1 MSRLQSEKFFNDSEI
16 SGIKSSN
23 SNLYEKVKLEFSV
36 LHPEEGAYSI
46 QAKLYD
52 DQVLDFTSEIKKSIA
67 KQKIVFEKFF
77 VCDFRFEKQ
86 QNLQITLN
94 KNNNPIEI
102 NTTLGNIIGSLNGTF
117 IKDFDKDQSLVIKVK
132 KLGKEEDLLNIRI
145 NLKNNSDPNFFINNK
160 LYYLITCRNNDI
172 YKSAEISNNGIFA
185 PIQIPTCLLQSSY
198 TISFYNFFNKPI
210 FTYNRTTQDVKTKN
224 KFQIKINFL
233 NDKYLLLEDNSEI
246 IKKFTF
252 LDYLN
257 SGVKIALSIGI
268 DFSISNDLFSNNG
281 TLHSLQGPNDY
292 ERAIIS
298 CANILGYYDYD
309 QLFPVFGFGAIIND
323 TYSNVPSMCFNLN
336 FADNPDIYTINNVL
350 KAYRD
355 CIQQNKLTFSG
366 PSQFAP
372 LIRKVI
378 SRINQR
384 DIFEYHILLILTDGV
399 IDDLQQTIDILV
411 EASLLPLSVIIVG
424 IGNADFKKMEIL
436 DGDEIPLTS
445 STGKKRMRD
454 LVQFVP
460 FSKYQNNAEKLSME
474 VLAEIPRQI
483 VEYYQFRN
491 LNPNQIENLI
501 KNGQMMNNYSY
512 QNYYQN
518 SQYINNNN
526 TNSNMLNPGYIINS
540 ITDNNN
546 NKIYTNPINI
556 NYQNPNLL
564 NNMNDNP
571 NISSGFKRSYTQ
583 GNDIYY
589 QEKQVI
595 NINNNNTYLNTIY
608 ITSSQKSDKTSKSTS
623 NKSSHNSNNSNAS
636 KEHQNK
642 NPIDLENISI
652 SETIN
657 LNDIN
662 AKK

>member
-16 SGIKSSN
+16 SGIKN
-23 SNLYEKVKLEFSV
+23 SNGELYEKIKLEFSV
-36 LHPEEGAYSI
+36 LHPDEGSYSI

-77 VCDFRFEKQ
+77 VCDFRFEIQ

-185 PIQIPTCLLQSSY
+185 PIQIPTCLLQPSY

-210 FTYNRTTQDVKTKN
+210 FTYNRTTQDVKAKN

-268 DFSISNDLFSNNG
+268 DFSISNDLSSNNG

-518 SQYINNNN
+518 SQYINNN

>member
-185 PIQIPTCLLQSSY
+185 PIQIPTCLLQPSY

-268 DFSISNDLFSNNG
+268 DFSISNDLSSNNG

-518 SQYINNNN
+518 SQYINNN

-595 NINNNNTYLNTIY
+595 NINNNNTYMNTIY

>member
-52 DQVLDFTSEIKKSIA
+52 VQVLDFTSEIKKSIA

-185 PIQIPTCLLQSSY
+185 PIQIPTCLLQPSY

-210 FTYNRTTQDVKTKN
+210 FTYNRTTQDVKAKN

-268 DFSISNDLFSNNG
+268 DFSISNELSSNNG

-652 SETIN
+652 SET
-657 LNDIN
+657 
-662 AKK
+662 

>member
-16 SGIKSSN
+16 SGIKN
-23 SNLYEKVKLEFSV
+23 SNGELYEKIKLEFSV
-36 LHPEEGAYSI
+36 LHPDEGSYSI

-77 VCDFRFEKQ
+77 VCDFRFEIQ

-185 PIQIPTCLLQSSY
+185 PIQIPTCLLQPSY

-210 FTYNRTTQDVKTKN
+210 FTYNRTTQDVKAKN

-268 DFSISNDLFSNNG
+268 DFSISNDLSSNNG

-336 FADNPDIYTINNVL
+336 FTDNPDIYTINNVL

-518 SQYINNNN
+518 SQYINNN

>member
-185 PIQIPTCLLQSSY
+185 PIQIPTCLLQPSY

-210 FTYNRTTQDVKTKN
+210 FTYNRTTQDVKAKN

-268 DFSISNDLFSNNG
+268 DFSISNDLSSNNG

-518 SQYINNNN
+518 SQYINNN

-595 NINNNNTYLNTIY
+595 NINNNNTYMNTIY

-642 NPIDLENISI
+642 NSIDLENISI

>member
-185 PIQIPTCLLQSSY
+185 PIQIPTCLLQPSY

-210 FTYNRTTQDVKTKN
+210 FTYNRTTQDVKAKN

-268 DFSISNDLFSNNG
+268 DFSISNDLSSNNG

-424 IGNADFKKMEIL
+424 IGNTDFKKMEIL

-518 SQYINNNN
+518 SQYINNN

-623 NKSSHNSNNSNAS
+623 NKSSHKSNNSNAS

>member
-77 VCDFRFEKQ
+77 VCDFRFEIQ

-185 PIQIPTCLLQSSY
+185 PIQIPTCLLQPSY

-210 FTYNRTTQDVKTKN
+210 FTYNRTTQDVKAKN

-268 DFSISNDLFSNNG
+268 DFSISNDLSSNNG

-518 SQYINNNN
+518 SQYINNN

-564 NNMNDNP
+564 NNMNDNQ

>member
-185 PIQIPTCLLQSSY
+185 PIQIPTCLLQPSY

-268 DFSISNDLFSNNG
+268 DFSISNDLSSNNG

-518 SQYINNNN
+518 SQYINNN

-652 SETIN
+652 YETIN

>member
-16 SGIKSSN
+16 SGIKN
-23 SNLYEKVKLEFSV
+23 SNGELYEKIKLEFSV
-36 LHPEEGAYSI
+36 LHPDEGSYSI

-185 PIQIPTCLLQSSY
+185 PIQIPTCLLQPSY

-268 DFSISNDLFSNNG
+268 DFSISNDLSSNNG

-518 SQYINNNN
+518 SQYINNN

-564 NNMNDNP
+564 NNMNNNP